1 MKTHHTQQNN
11 RHNSSKMLKT
21 IISFLFLAMPWLAAA
36 QDNTEPAA
44 TDTDSIHAIGEV
56 TIVGSKGRDIIPAQT
71 LKGTQLKALNTVSVA
86 DALRFFSG
94 IQVKDYGGVGGIK
107 TVNIRSMGSQHLG
120 VYYDGV
126 ELGNAQNG
134 QVDLGQLSMDNVEEI
149 SVYNGQKSAIFQT
162 ASDFGNAGTV
172 YIKTRQP
179 VFYDN
184 EKTRLK
190 TKVKYGSSNTLRVST
205 VWEQQLAK
213 DITMSV
219 SAGAVSSDGHYTFRY
234 RRKNYDGTVA
244 YDTTAIRQNGDIF
257 ALRAEANLYGSLPRG
272 TWGAK
277 AYTYHSNRG
286 IPGAIVNNVWKR
298 EERQADHNTFAQAWW
313 QQNISAAY
321 SARILAKYACY
332 NTHYVNRDT
341 TTYMADNRYRQQE
354 VYLST
359 SHLLELMPGW
369 NVSAC
374 YDMRWSTLW
383 SDMPVCYFP
392 KRLHNMASLATVA
405 DFGKM
410 KLQGSILVNIVN
422 DRLKEADSPATLV
435 RWTPALFVNIMPF
448 RNEALSFRAFAK
460 RSFRMPTFN
469 DLYYT
474 DMGNANLRPETA
486 FQLDAGAEYNL
497 SWKNSMLRRLR
508 ITADIYYNH
517 IKDKI
522 IAYPKGQQFRWTMMN
537 LGKVDITGIDLS
549 ADITLSPMRD
559 TYLQARLQY
568 TYQDARDVT
577 DPSTSYYR
585 DQIAY
590 IPYNSGSMM
599 LGAGWKKWALNYS
612 FIYTGKRYSQQEN
625 IVYNLVQ
632 PWYTS
637 DLNLVFTTQFK
648 KTELRMTL
656 EVNNLFSQDY
666 DVILNYPMPKRN
678 YAIGVDLSF

>member
-1 MKTHHTQQNN
+1 
-11 RHNSSKMLKT
+11 
-21 IISFLFLAMPWLAAA
+21 MPWIAAA
-36 QDNTEPAA
+36 QGAPQAA
-44 TDTDSIHAIGEV
+44 DIRNDSVYAIGEV
-56 TIVGSKGRDIIPAQT
+56 TVVGSKGRDIIPPQT
-71 LKGTQLKALNTVSVA
+71 LKGAQLKALNTVSVA

-134 QVDLGQLSMDNVEEI
+134 QTDLGQLSMDNVEEI

-172 YIKTRQP
+172 YIRTRQP
-179 VFYDN
+179 VFSDGG
-184 EKTRLK
+184 KTNVK
-190 TKVKYGSSNTLRVST
+190 TKVRYGSSNMLRISG
-205 VWEQQLAK
+205 VWEQRLAK
-213 DITMSV
+213 GIAMSV
-219 SAGAVSSDGHYTFRY
+219 SAGGLSSDGHYTFRY
-234 RRKNYDGTVA
+234 RRKNYDGSVA
-244 YDTTAIRQNGDIF
+244 YDTTAIRQNGDIL
-257 ALRAEANLYGSLPRG
+257 ALRAEANLYGTLLRG
-272 TWGAK
+272 SWGAK

-298 EERQADHNTFAQAWW
+298 EERQTDGNTFVQAWW
-313 QQNISAAY
+313 QQNVSTAY
-321 SARILAKYACY
+321 SARLLAKYACY

-354 VYLST
+354 MYLST
-359 SHLLELMPGW
+359 SHLLEIMPGW
-369 NVSAC
+369 NMSAC
-374 YDMRWSTLW
+374 CDMRWSTLW
-383 SDMPVCYFP
+383 SDMPAFRFP
-392 KRLHNMASLATVA
+392 QRLHGMAALATVA
-405 DFGKM
+405 DLGKA
-410 KLQGSILVNIVN
+410 KVQGSMLVNIVG
-422 DRLKEADSPATLV
+422 DRLEGSDSPSPLV
-435 RWTPALFVNIMPF
+435 RWTPAIFVNLAPF
-448 RNEALSFRAFAK
+448 GNDAMAFRAFAK

-469 DLYYT
+469 DLYYA
-474 DMGNANLRPETA
+474 DMGNARLRPETA
-486 FQLDAGAEYNL
+486 LQLDAGAEYNGRRL
-497 SWKNSMLRRLR
+497 NSMLQRLR
-508 ITADIYYNH
+508 ITADIYYNRVT
-517 IKDKI
+517 DKI

-549 ADITLSPMRD
+549 ADITLCPMRD
-559 TYLQARLQY
+559 TRLQARLQY

-590 IPYNSGSMM
+590 IPYNSGSVMI
-599 LGAGWKKWALNYS
+599 GAGWKGWALNYS

-637 DLNLVFTTQFK
+637 DLNIVFTTRRK
-648 KTELRMTL
+648 NTELRLTM

-678 YAIGVDLSF
+678 YAVGADISF